1 MRIASVIVASLLGIG
16 CYAEAQP
23 APAYPA
29 AYGPPGAVVVQA
41 PMQPVPVMPVQAA
54 PMPMQPM
61 PMQAMP
67 PERAQRRAVLQQMLL
82 AQFDRNHDGVLEPRE
97 RRQEVRALRRLA
109 RRLAR
114 ENRAMGRGGMAPE
127 NADP

>member
-1 MRIASVIVASLLGIG
+1 M
-16 CYAEAQP
+16 QP
-23 APAYPA
+23 VYPA
-29 AYGPPGAVVVQA
+29 AYGPPGAVVVQPVA
-41 PMQPVPVMPVQAA
+41 PVVPVVPVQAA

-61 PMQAMP
+61 PMQPVP
-67 PERAQRRAVLQQMLL
+67 PERMQRRAVLRQMLL

-97 RRQEVRALRRLA
+97 RRQAVRALRRLA

-127 NADP
+127 NAGP